1 MQFPITGAVTPTVAM
16 CWMSDSILMDTHA
29 GGGFFDVFGSDDKT
43 ASCSGFQSGKA
54 RIWLPSQGGR
64 A

>member
-43 ASCSGFQSGKA
+43 A
-54 RIWLPSQGGR
+54 R
-64 A
+64 